1 MQAYSG
7 RGFSRKIKIKY
18 KPQAYVSILRKVT
31 SKTNLFRIRNT
42 LEYLRYFSYTFYGIN
57 LIHWSSNK
65 ISSSIRKQSIAVT

>member
-1 MQAYSG
+1 MQAYPG

-18 KPQAYVSILRKVT
+18 KPQAYASILRKGT

-65 ISSSIRKQSIAVT
+65 TNSSMRKQSLAVT